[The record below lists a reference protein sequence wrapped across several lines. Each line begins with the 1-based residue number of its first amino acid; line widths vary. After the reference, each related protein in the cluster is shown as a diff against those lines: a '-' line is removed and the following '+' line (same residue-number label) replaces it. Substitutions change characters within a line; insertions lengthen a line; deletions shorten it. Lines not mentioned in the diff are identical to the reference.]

1 MYMGLFLII
10 KRLNQMRQIKFKR
23 GNTVREREMK
33 VHGVFLVA
41 VFFYLAYTQLISGQ
55 PLKDCQTSCGNV
67 TVEYPFGTSPG
78 YYYADDPDFRLTC
91 NETDQKLLLE
101 YRTVNQIVG
110 LVIGLVWFSI

>member
-1 MYMGLFLII
+1 MKKVQSLI
-10 KRLNQMRQIKFKR
+10 
-23 GNTVREREMK
+23 
-33 VHGVFLVA
+33 LVA
-41 VFFYLAYTQLISGQ
+41 IFFYMAYTEPVNRTPRKG
-55 PLKDCQTSCGNV
+55 CQTRCGNV